1 MFANELDLV
10 FVAVYLDLSHLSYVD
25 NLLEIVKKEFIAA
38 FKDDIAECQP
48 PFKFDARFEAILDK
62 FEQKDLEDKAAKV
75 TRKVPRSFAES
86 RKSSG
91 VAGVL
96 KTMGRAIKSSA
107 AAASAASSG
116 ALDDDADADGG
127 NDDGADVEGDDAESE
142 AQPAPEADG
151 GARATKQQEEPKVV
165 RAAAAETTE
174 SADDQAERVAPSAA
188 ATSTPSKAAVG
199 TDAASTSEDP
209 DDTTTTTSSS
219 SSGEFKVNADKLR
232 QLAAMRGGRGGRPGS
247 MVKRSPSVVS
257 PPPAAASSTASAG
270 KEKTQWAN
278 RKLSAAEMKSLDYS
292 SSSSSS
298 AADGDD
304 IGARSAA
311 YGAAKVDKKVFEY
324 DDEDEKEV
332 DISVETEAKEK
343 KGTLFGWFEH
353 LSGNKVLDKDDLDPV
368 LENMRQALMTK
379 NVAAEIAAKLCG
391 SVTESL
397 IGKKIGSFSTVRSVA
412 KQAME
417 EALLRILTPR
427 RPVDMLHGVQTA
439 KENGRPYSVVFCG
452 VNGVGKSTSLAK
464 ITNFLQAHSF
474 KVRSCVFPYT
484 SNRSFTNASSCVS
497 PTCVLFLFTHDQFV
511 VFLFLCLLPPPLAHV

>member
-1 MFANELDLV
+1 LLKWVFANELDLV

-38 FKDDIAECQP
+38 FKDGIAECQP

-96 KTMGRAIKSSA
+96 KMMGRAIKSSA

-116 ALDDDADADGG
+116 ALDDDADADG
-127 NDDGADVEGDDAESE
+127 EGDDAESE

-209 DDTTTTTSSS
+209 DDTTTSTSSSS

-474 KVRSCVFPYT
+474 KVRSCVFPHT
-484 SNRSFTNASSCVS
+484 SNRRFTNASSCVS
-497 PTCVLFLFTHDQFV
+497 PTCALFFIRDQFV
-511 VFLFLCLLPPPLAHV
+511 VFLFLCLLPPPLVHV